1 MSLTDSPDKRKTMYF
16 PKFDWPRITNPKIT
30 FPLEENLDHIHK
42 LESKAM
48 EEIKDAINANP
59 DNIASI
65 IIEPI
70 QGEGGDN
77 HFRCEF
83 MQGLRQIADEN
94 DIILIYDEVQTGV
107 GVT

>member
-30 FPLEENLDHIHK
+30 FPIEDNIDHIIE
-42 LESKAM
+42 LENKAIS
-48 EEIKDAINANP
+48 EIKDAISSNP
-59 DNIASI
+59 DNISYI

-83 MQGLRQIADEN
+83 MQSLRPVSYTHLTLPTTVI
-94 DIILIYDEVQTGV
+94 V
-107 GVT
+107 